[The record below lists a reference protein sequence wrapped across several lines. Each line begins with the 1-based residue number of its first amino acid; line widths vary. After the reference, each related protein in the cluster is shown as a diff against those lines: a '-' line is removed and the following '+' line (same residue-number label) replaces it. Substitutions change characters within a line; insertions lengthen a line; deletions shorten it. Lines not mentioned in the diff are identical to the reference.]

1 MPSWSELKRYL
12 DRKINGWHMYKSSD
26 HWYYYKE
33 LETGETIYTK
43 CSRGSG
49 QIGKSKWREILK
61 QMRITQED
69 FNRG

>member
-1 MPSWSELKRYL
+1 
-12 DRKINGWHMYKSSD
+12 MYRSSD
-26 HWYYYKE
+26 HWYYLKE
-33 LETGETIYTK
+33 LETGETLYTK

-61 QMRITQED
+61 QMRITQEE